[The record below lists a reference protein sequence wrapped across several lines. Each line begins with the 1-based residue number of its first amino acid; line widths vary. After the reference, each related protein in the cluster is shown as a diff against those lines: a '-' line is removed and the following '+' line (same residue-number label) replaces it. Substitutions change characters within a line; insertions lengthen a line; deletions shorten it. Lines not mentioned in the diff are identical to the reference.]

1 MTRRPPTGAP
11 GTARHGD
18 AWLFQFGAMGSDCEV
33 HIAGHVS
40 EDHARNAAQA
50 AIAEVQRIEAKYS
63 RYRADSVVSRINAA
77 AGQRTPVPVDEET
90 ADLLAY
96 ADRMYW
102 ASDGLF
108 DITSGVLSRAWDFR
122 AGRVP
127 TREALHSLR
136 QCVGWTLTVL
146 ERAREGSD
154 GSSFTLLRRGMEID
168 LGGFGKEYAADRA
181 AVLLQERSVRHG
193 FVNLGGDIR
202 LVGPRPDGSAW
213 QMAVR
218 HPREEER
225 PLATI
230 SLADGA
236 LATSGDYER
245 YFIGPDGERYC
256 HVLNPRTGWPVRA
269 WRSISVVAPLCLA
282 AGSICT
288 IAMLKGEDALPF
300 LRRQATDFLAVD
312 AQGQVHRPEVAGVT

>member
-1 MTRRPPTGAP
+1 MEQALTLSRLSQG
-11 GTARHGD
+11 
-18 AWLFQFGAMGSDCEV
+18 WLFQFSAMGSDCEV
-33 HIAGHVS
+33 HIAGNVS
-40 EDHARNAAQA
+40 ENHARNAAQV
-50 AIAEVQRIEAKYS
+50 AIFEVRRVEAKYS
-63 RYRADSVVSRINAA
+63 RYRADSVVSQINAA
-77 AGQRTPVPVDEET
+77 AGKGTPVPVDDET

-96 ADRMYW
+96 ADQMYW

-122 AGRVP
+122 AGRLP
-127 TREALHSLR
+127 TRQALHTLR
-136 QCVGWTLTVL
+136 QCVGWSLTEL
-146 ERAREGSD
+146 ERAPGH
-154 GSSFTLLRRGMEID
+154 SSFALLRTGMEID

-202 LVGPRPDGSAW
+202 IVGPRADGSPW
-213 QMAVR
+213 QMAIR
-218 HPREEER
+218 HPREEDR

-230 SLADGA
+230 ELPDGG

-256 HVLNPRTGWPVRA
+256 HVLNPQTGWPVRA

-282 AGSICT
+282 AGSTCT

-300 LRRQATDFLAVD
+300 LRKQASDFIAVD
-312 AQGQVHRPEVAGVT
+312 AQGLVHRAEVAAAA

>member
-1 MTRRPPTGAP
+1 MPERLTTTAP
-11 GTARHGD
+11 GLVRLGD

-33 HIAGHVS
+33 HIAGPVS

-50 AIAEVQRIEAKYS
+50 AILEVRRIEAKYS
-63 RYRADSVVSRINAA
+63 RYRTDSIVARINAA
-77 AGQRTPVPVDEET
+77 AGQGVPVPVDDET

-96 ADRMYW
+96 ADEMYW

-136 QCVGWTLTVL
+136 QCVGWTLTLL
-146 ERAREGSD
+146 ERAAGASTF
-154 GSSFTLLRRGMEID
+154 SLLRRGMEID

-202 LVGPRPDGSAW
+202 LIGPRPDGAAW
-213 QMAVR
+213 QMAIR
-218 HPREEER
+218 HPREEDR

-230 SLADGA
+230 ALHEGA

-288 IAMLKGEDALPF
+288 IAMLKGENALPF
-300 LRRQATDFLAVD
+300 LRRQASDFLAVD
-312 AQGQVHRPEVAGVT
+312 AQGVVHRRDESALAV

>member
-1 MTRRPPTGAP
+1 MPERQTIPPP
-11 GTARHGD
+11 SLVRLGD

-33 HIAGHVS
+33 HIAGPVS

-50 AIAEVQRIEAKYS
+50 AILEVRRIEAKYS

-77 AGQRTPVPVDEET
+77 AGQGTPVPVDDET
-90 ADLLAY
+90 ADLLAF
-96 ADRMYW
+96 ADEMYW

-136 QCVGWTLTVL
+136 QCVGWTLTLL
-146 ERAREGSD
+146 ERKPADST
-154 GSSFTLLRRGMEID
+154 FALLRRGMEID

-202 LVGPRPDGSAW
+202 LIGSRPDGAAW
-213 QMAVR
+213 QMAIR
-218 HPREEER
+218 HPREEDR

-230 SLADGA
+230 ALADGA

-288 IAMLKGEDALPF
+288 IAMLKGENALPF

-312 AQGQVHRPEVAGVT
+312 AQGVVHRRDESALAV